1 MLLRTS
7 LLCAEGDTNK
17 EKLDK
22 IMNDFTGHGTASAS
36 TNLPTLE
43 RHLRKTGR
51 TDKAEIQSAHKSK
64 GADCPIGLI
73 HAEVIK
79 YGVDNTLKDQGQ
91 AGTRDQAETRNEWEK
106 VGGRTMFSDRDG
118 ARDGAPFA
126 NSSGLEVLKQDRSTR
141 SHTKACVFGH
151 EQQVTQTMR
160 LIFGWAK
167 NWRNRADRDEELG
180 DEACARL
187 QEMGL
192 NASGTT
198 AGSMV

>member
-1 MLLRTS
+1 MKLRTS

-22 IMNDFTGHGTASAS
+22 MMNDFTGHGTASAS

-79 YGVDNTLKDQGQ
+79 YGVDNTLKNQGQ

-126 NSSGLEVLKQDRSTR
+126 NSSGRDLPFSIRNSNNEVES
-141 SHTKACVFGH
+141 
-151 EQQVTQTMR
+151 
-160 LIFGWAK
+160 
-167 NWRNRADRDEELG
+167 
-180 DEACARL
+180 
-187 QEMGL
+187 
-192 NASGTT
+192 
-198 AGSMV
+198 